1 MCPLPPHTLIHLFA
15 FTVLVN
21 VSFKISAS
29 WAGEMAYLLR
39 ALAAHADDQGSVPR
53 TQKAAHD
60 CLKL

>member
-1 MCPLPPHTLIHLFA
+1 MCPPTLIHLFA
-15 FTVLVN
+15 FTVSVN

-29 WAGEMAYLLR
+29 WAGEMAHLLR
-39 ALAAHADDQGSVPR
+39 ALAALANDRGSVPS